1 VSPLPEKRKRPR
13 AKLARGLIS
22 TGRLAVF
29 NVEQVSLN
37 RHVPGLL
44 KEQSK
49 KPAPNSAGFLKISLA
64 V

>member
-1 VSPLPEKRKRPR
+1 
-13 AKLARGLIS
+13 
-22 TGRLAVF
+22 
-29 NVEQVSLN
+29 VEQVTLN